1 MAINPFVAILAIL
14 TITVILDL
22 GPSIPGPETLT
33 FLYDIF
39 LQPTTA
45 INYNRKQIQSE
56 ASEISLGV
64 ITG

>member
-45 INYNRKQIQSE
+45 INY
-56 ASEISLGV
+56 SEIANRSRAKRARSLWES
-64 ITG
+64 